1 MLNFCS
7 SCSFL
12 SPNSKVNDWFC
23 NEIPGAFFFC
33 KFLQKEVSVSYEK
46 AMHYGHLLDAKDS
59 SFKKDKG
66 EKIEAYQQGNMNM

>member
-1 MLNFCS
+1 M
-7 SCSFL
+7 
-12 SPNSKVNDWFC
+12 
-23 NEIPGAFFFC
+23 
-33 KFLQKEVSVSYEK
+33 QKEVSVSYEK